1 MTVRWFATA
10 AWTQICTP
18 KNTGGM
24 FVLVSTFALV
34 LSATAAMFSH
44 HAATPTPPRDMADHV
59 AAPYANGS
67 LEPGVVQYLY
77 ALQPPSPPP
86 TPPSVHASTHAP
98 ARPPTRALLA
108 VSADAAERTCSVGAR
123 VCRCRCR

>member
-1 MTVRWFATA
+1 MTVRWFPTA

-18 KNTGGM
+18 KNIGGM

-44 HAATPTPPRDMADHV
+44 HAPTPTPPRGMADHV
-59 AAPYANGS
+59 AAPYTKGS

-77 ALQPPSPPP
+77 ALQPIT
-86 TPPSVHASTHAP
+86 TPYPQHGTHP
-98 ARPPTRALLA
+98 RTRPPTRALLA
-108 VSADAAERTCSVGAR
+108 VSADAAERTRSVGAQCHFR
-123 VCRCRCR
+123 GAGACL